1 MFAAEMIYVTVGIIF
16 QYMQCCRTFKWQN
29 ISPNFSFKWLF
40 IKSYHL
46 FSVSS
51 YQNERSKHD
60 KSFSPFVPM
69 CLITVIRNLIWKRQ
83 KHLSYAWI
91 YLCGYST
98 NVWKSRNMN
107 LEEEEEVLLT
117 KVDFWFSLTS
127 MLSSY
132 KVTFSRLDVLAFTFG
147 LLWCI

>member
-16 QYMQCCRTFKWQN
+16 QYMECCRNFKWQN

-51 YQNERSKHD
+51 YQNESSKHD
-60 KSFSPFVPM
+60 KSCSPFVPT
-69 CLITVIRNLIWKRQ
+69 CLITVTRNLIWKSQ
-83 KHLSYAWI
+83 KHLLYAGI
-91 YLCGYST
+91 YLCGFSI
-98 NVWKSRNMN
+98 NLWKSRNMI
-107 LEEEEEVLLT
+107 LEEEEVLLT

-127 MLSSY
+127 MLSRY
-132 KVTFSRLDVLAFTFG
+132 KVRFSRLDVLAFAFG